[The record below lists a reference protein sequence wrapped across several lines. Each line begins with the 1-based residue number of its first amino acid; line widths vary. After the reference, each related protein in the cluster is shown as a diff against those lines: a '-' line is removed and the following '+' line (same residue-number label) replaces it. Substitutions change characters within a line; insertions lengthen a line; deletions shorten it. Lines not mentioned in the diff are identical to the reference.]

1 MTDKCGIQTF
11 YHLILSYKRNLV
23 AEKDTVLKNSDNKVA
38 YELNYGNNLD
48 KAIADDSDRA
58 LIKRILE
65 LLEDGKA
72 EEIVLIDAQHRSSL
86 ADYLLICEGRSQ
98 LHCRGIAENVE
109 HNLKREGEASLGI
122 EGEREGNWV
131 LLDYGNIILHVFHPE
146 IRKYYRL
153 KELYEQRPGQ
163 NSTKMSMTSELF
175 KVEKCQT
182 KKNRNGWRNWRPP
195 P

>member
-1 MTDKCGIQTF
+1 M
-11 YHLILSYKRNLV
+11 V
-23 AEKDTVLKNSDNKVA
+23 AEKDTVLKNSDNKVT
-38 YELNYGNNLD
+38 YELNFENNLD
-48 KAIADDSDRA
+48 KVIADDSGRA

-65 LLEDGKA
+65 LLEDAKA
-72 EEIVLIDAQHRSSL
+72 EEIVLIDAQHRSNL

-109 HNLKREGEASLGI
+109 HNVKREGEASLGI

-153 KELYEQRPGQ
+153 EELYEQRPGQ
-163 NSTKMSMTSELF
+163 KSTKMSMTSE
-175 KVEKCQT
+175 
-182 KKNRNGWRNWRPP
+182 
-195 P
+195 

>member
-1 MTDKCGIQTF
+1 MTDKCGIRTF
-11 YHLILSYKRNLV
+11 YHLILSDKRYLV
-23 AEKDTVLKNSDNKVA
+23 AEKDTVLKNTDIEVV

-48 KAIADDSDRA
+48 KAIADDSDRT

-65 LLEDGKA
+65 LLEDAKA

-86 ADYLLICEGRSQ
+86 TDYLLICEGRSQ

-109 HNLKREGEASLGI
+109 HNLKRGGEASLGI

-131 LLDYGNIILHVFHPE
+131 LLEYGNIILHVFHPE

-153 KELYEQRPGQ
+153 EELYEQGSGQ
-163 NSTKMSMTSELF
+163 NSTKMSITSE
-175 KVEKCQT
+175 
-182 KKNRNGWRNWRPP
+182 
-195 P
+195 

>member
-1 MTDKCGIQTF
+1 MTDKCGIRTF

-23 AEKDTVLKNSDNKVA
+23 AEKDTFLKNSDNKVA
-38 YELNYGNNLD
+38 YELNYENNLN

-65 LLEDGKA
+65 LLEDAKA

-153 KELYEQRPGQ
+153 EELYEQGPEAK
-163 NSTKMSMTSELF
+163 TAP
-175 KVEKCQT
+175 KC
-182 KKNRNGWRNWRPP
+182 P
-195 P
+195 

>member
-1 MTDKCGIQTF
+1 MTYKCRIRTF
-11 YHLILSYKRNLV
+11 YLLILSYKRNLV

-38 YELNYGNNLD
+38 YELNYENNLD
-48 KAIADDSDRA
+48 KAIADDLDRA

-65 LLEDGKA
+65 LLEDAKA
-72 EEIVLIDAQHRSSL
+72 EEIVLVDAQHRSSL

-109 HNLKREGEASLGI
+109 HNLKQEGEASLGI

-153 KELYEQRPGQ
+153 EELYEQGTGQ
-163 NSTKMSMTSELF
+163 NSTKISMTSE
-175 KVEKCQT
+175 
-182 KKNRNGWRNWRPP
+182 
-195 P
+195 

>member
-1 MTDKCGIQTF
+1 MTDKCGIRTF

-38 YELNYGNNLD
+38 YELNYENNLD

-65 LLEDGKA
+65 LLEDAKA

-109 HNLKREGEASLGI
+109 HNLKRVGEASLGI

-153 KELYEQRPGQ
+153 EELYEQGIGQ
-163 NSTKMSMTSELF
+163 NSTKISMTSE
-175 KVEKCQT
+175 
-182 KKNRNGWRNWRPP
+182 
-195 P
+195 

>member
-1 MTDKCGIQTF
+1 MTDKCGIRTF

-38 YELNYGNNLD
+38 FELNYENNLD

-65 LLEDGKA
+65 LLEDAKA

-109 HNLKREGEASLGI
+109 HNLKRVGEASLGI

-153 KELYEQRPGQ
+153 EELYEQVPGQ
-163 NSTKMSMTSELF
+163 NCTKISMTSE
-175 KVEKCQT
+175 
-182 KKNRNGWRNWRPP
+182 
-195 P
+195 

>member
-1 MTDKCGIQTF
+1 M
-11 YHLILSYKRNLV
+11 V
-23 AEKDTVLKNSDNKVA
+23 VEKDTVLKNSDNKVA
-38 YELNYGNNLD
+38 YELNYENNLD
-48 KAIADDSDRA
+48 KAIADDSDQA

-65 LLEDGKA
+65 LLEDAKA

-153 KELYEQRPGQ
+153 EELYEQGQ
-163 NSTKMSMTSELF
+163 AKTAP
-175 KVEKCQT
+175 KC
-182 KKNRNGWRNWRPP
+182 P
-195 P
+195 

>member
-1 MTDKCGIQTF
+1 MVD
-11 YHLILSYKRNLV
+11 
-23 AEKDTVLKNSDNKVA
+23 EKNTVLKNSDDKVTD
-38 YELNYGNNLD
+38 ELNYENNLD

-65 LLEDGKA
+65 LLEDAKA

-109 HNLKREGEASLGI
+109 NNLKREGEASLGI

-153 KELYEQRPGQ
+153 EELYEQGPGK
-163 NSTKMSMTSELF
+163 NSTKMSMTS
-175 KVEKCQT
+175 
-182 KKNRNGWRNWRPP
+182 WII
-195 P
+195 

>member
-1 MTDKCGIQTF
+1 M
-11 YHLILSYKRNLV
+11 
-23 AEKDTVLKNSDNKVA
+23 KNSDIKVV
-38 YELNYGNNLD
+38 YELNYENNLD

-58 LIKRILE
+58 LIKRILK
-65 LLEDGKA
+65 LLEDAKA

-98 LHCRGIAENVE
+98 LHCRGIAENVG

-153 KELYEQRPGQ
+153 EELYEQGQ
-163 NSTKMSMTSELF
+163 AKTAP
-175 KVEKCQT
+175 KC
-182 KKNRNGWRNWRPP
+182 P
-195 P
+195 